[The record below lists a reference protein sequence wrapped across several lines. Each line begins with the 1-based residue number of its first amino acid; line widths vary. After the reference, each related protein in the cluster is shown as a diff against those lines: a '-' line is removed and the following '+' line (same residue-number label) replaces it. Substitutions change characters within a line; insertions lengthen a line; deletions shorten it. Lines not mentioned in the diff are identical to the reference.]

1 METKV
6 LKMNEAATCEF
17 IFMGK
22 VPRAELNE
30 KAVNALVSDIMGY
43 AAEFRTA
50 AGVHP
55 DDSEEFKNLIKDS
68 NKMIDA
74 AATICALFYHC
85 PKKWRV

>member
-6 LKMNEAATCEF
+6 FQMDEAATCEF

-22 VPRAELNE
+22 VPRAELSE
-30 KAVNALVSDIMGY
+30 KAINPLVSDIMGY
-43 AAEFRTA
+43 AVEFRRA

-55 DDSEEFKNLIKDS
+55 EESEEFKNLIKDS

-74 AATICALFYHC
+74 AATICALFHHC
-85 PKKWRV
+85 PKKYRR